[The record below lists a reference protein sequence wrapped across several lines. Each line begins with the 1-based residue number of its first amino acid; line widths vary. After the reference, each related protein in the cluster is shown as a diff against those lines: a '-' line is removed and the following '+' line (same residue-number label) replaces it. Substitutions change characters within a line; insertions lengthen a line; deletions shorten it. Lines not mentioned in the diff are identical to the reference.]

1 MPCFNLKGQL
11 MFKITCNVAT
21 QTNIFYLATVN
32 QGDIEKVASVLA
44 NNLSFDDKHT
54 QPVVS
59 SIDKTDTPGTPLF
72 EYLGV
77 ETLSL
82 EPEKEL
88 NHRTSLHQQGFLTGA
103 IYNIKEKSTSLYK
116 FKVVKD

>member
-1 MPCFNLKGQL
+1 
-11 MFKITCNVAT
+11 MFKITCNVAS
-21 QTNIFYLATVN
+21 QENIFYLANVN
-32 QGDIEKVASVLA
+32 QDDIEKVATVLA

-54 QPVVS
+54 PPVVS
-59 SIDKTDTPGTPLF
+59 SIGKADTPGTPLF

-88 NHRTSLHQQGFLTGA
+88 KHRTSLHQQGFLTGA
-103 IYNIKEKSTSLYK
+103 IHNITEKSTSIYK